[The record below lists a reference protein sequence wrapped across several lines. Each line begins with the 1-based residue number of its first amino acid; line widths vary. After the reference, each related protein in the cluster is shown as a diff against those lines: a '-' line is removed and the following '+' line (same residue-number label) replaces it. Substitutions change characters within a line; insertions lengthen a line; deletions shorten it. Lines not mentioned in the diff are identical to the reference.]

1 MKVEIL
7 EAKTL
12 NEIDSYWTNEDYK
25 ALLVEFDFPEADDVK
40 EENLREMLFMAISD
54 FEPNDAAHVVL
65 TYKLSD
71 KLNEGQ
77 IDSISHEMTNDKVA
91 EEYPE
96 PNLHYDLFNINQLL
110 YKAYNGTFPNTEATL
125 LKFNVLDDDGIEI
138 GKDRETLA
146 KVIAGG
152 LKESCLVKR
161 LFADQLEANE
171 EFKDAHKFI
180 WTIDSQKKNSYQV
193 LTSKYWISKE
203 DIAGSEYEVEIK
215 DFEEEEN

>member
-12 NEIDSYWTNEDYK
+12 NELDSYWTNEDYK
-25 ALLVEFDFPEADDVK
+25 ALLIEFDFPEADDIK
-40 EENLREMLFMAISD
+40 EENLKEMLFMAISD
-54 FEPNDAAHVVL
+54 FEPNEAAHAVL

-96 PNLHYDLFNINQLL
+96 PSLHYDLFNINQLL

-125 LKFNVLDDDGIEI
+125 LKFNLLDDDGIEI
-138 GKDRETLA
+138 GEDRETLA

-161 LFADQLEANE
+161 LFANQLEANE

-180 WTIDSQKKNSYQV
+180 WTVDIQEKNKYQV

-203 DIAGSEYEVEIK
+203 DIAGSEYDIEIK
-215 DFEEEEN
+215 NFEEE